1 MSELLKNTT
10 QKDWLAGMGITP
22 ETYSGYDDAT
32 KLAIG
37 DSYRNVGLSSTGNPA
52 LEYSNADGLF
62 GLTNGAWNNMGQA
75 AELLGTGYGLYD
87 SILGNKSKLF
97 KEQMGMLKD
106 QRAQNKKMIAD
117 RETYKQNIGSGLAN
131 AFASKPAV
139 I

>member
-1 MSELLKNTT
+1 MTT
-10 QKDWLAGMGITP
+10 EDLTTWWENNP
-22 ETYSGYDDAT
+22 SSG
-32 KLAIG
+32 
-37 DSYRNVGLSSTGNPA
+37 STNPM
-52 LEYSNADGLF
+52 LGYNNAEGLF
-62 GLTNGAWNNMGQA
+62 GLTNGTWNNMGQA
-75 AELLGTGYGLYD
+75 AGLLGTGYGLYD